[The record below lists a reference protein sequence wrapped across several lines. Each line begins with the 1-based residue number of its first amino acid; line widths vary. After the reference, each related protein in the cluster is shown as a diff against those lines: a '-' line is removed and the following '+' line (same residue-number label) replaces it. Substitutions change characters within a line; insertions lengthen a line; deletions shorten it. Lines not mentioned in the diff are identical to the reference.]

1 VNASFSTR
9 DDVLTRDI
17 DRTLLRV
24 NLALTPEQRLK
35 KFINFMRF
43 ITELQ
48 EAGKKARQT
57 KASNR

>member
-1 VNASFSTR
+1 VKTSFSTR
-9 DDVLTRDI
+9 DDVLARDI

-24 NLALTPEQRLK
+24 NLTLTPEQRLK

-48 EAGKKARQT
+48 QAGKKIRQT
-57 KASNR
+57 RISNR